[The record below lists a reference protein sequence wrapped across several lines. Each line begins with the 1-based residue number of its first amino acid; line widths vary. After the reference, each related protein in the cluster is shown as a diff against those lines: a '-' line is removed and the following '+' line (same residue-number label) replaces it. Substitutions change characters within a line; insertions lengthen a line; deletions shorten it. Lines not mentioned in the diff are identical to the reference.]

1 MKFLRDENGSAMFY
15 LLWIITTVIVISI
28 IIVNISR
35 IYVVKQQAS
44 TAAELSAVAATGD
57 ILTATEE
64 AIKEYDA
71 EMFRR
76 LQEGEIYI
84 PLWETITDRV
94 NQHQT
99 NGYSEQEAY
108 IKAYNEILPGS
119 LNNPLLKS
127 FFTTKFS
134 VDSTLSNNMYE
145 TVRQIVKQ
153 NEGNEEHV
161 EIKISTDAYRVEVKT
176 DATYEAITDGK
187 IFARFLKDIPQ
198 KGYGPTLDYLENVLN

>member
-1 MKFLRDENGSAMFY
+1 MKFLRNENGSAMFY

-44 TAAELSAVAATGD
+44 SAAELSAVAATGD

-64 AIKEYDA
+64 AIKEFDA
-71 EMFRR
+71 EMISR
-76 LQEGEIYI
+76 LEEGEIYI

-94 NQHQT
+94 AIHQS
-99 NGYSEQEAY
+99 NGHSEQEAY

-119 LNNPLLKS
+119 LSNPLLKG
-127 FFTTKFS
+127 FFTVKFS
-134 VDSTLSNNMYE
+134 VDPTLGNNMYQ
-145 TVRQIVKQ
+145 TVSRIVKA
-153 NEGNEEHV
+153 NEGNEEHL
-161 EIKISTDAYRVEVKT
+161 EIKISTDTYRVEVKT
-176 DATYEAITDGK
+176 DATFESITDGK
-187 IFARFLKDIPQ
+187 IFTRFLKDIPQ